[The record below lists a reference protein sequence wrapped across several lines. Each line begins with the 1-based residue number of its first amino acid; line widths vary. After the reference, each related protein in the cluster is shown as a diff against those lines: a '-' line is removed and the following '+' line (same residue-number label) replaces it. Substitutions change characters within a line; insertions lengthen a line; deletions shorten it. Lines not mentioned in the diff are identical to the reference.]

1 MSEKRRDSKN
11 RILRTGESQEADGR
25 YKFRYIDGNGK
36 RKTVYSWRLVATD
49 SIPAGKRDN
58 APLREQEKAINRDL
72 NDMITPDGAGL
83 TVLDLVK
90 KYIATKT
97 GVKHTTRAG
106 YGTVINL
113 LDKDPFGARRIDKV
127 RLSDAKEWLI
137 RLQQVDKKSY
147 SAIHSIRGVV
157 RPAFQMAVDDDIL
170 RKNPFEF
177 QLATVVVNDAV
188 TREAITRKQERAF
201 LDFIKN
207 DTHYSKYYD
216 GMYILFKTG
225 MRISEFTGLTVK
237 DLDMENRT
245 INIDHQLQKTGTL
258 VYIDTTKTYAG
269 TRVIPM
275 QDDVYECFQR
285 ILKNRRP
292 PKVEPM
298 IDGYSGFLCF
308 DKDGK
313 PMVAMHWEKYFQHAV
328 DKYNSIYRV
337 QLPKITPWG
346 EFFYWFYYCYAQY
359 SGVFGAVAD
368 FNAEYIYAEDSTVGS
383 VIMDEA
389 KNYAVQYHAL
399 DVNAQKEGIALT
411 AEDEEALAALLE
423 SDIAEL
429 VGEDGTEEQLYEV
442 LEQNYVSPELY
453 NYMNRMAALYTRAY
467 AELYGQDGGKLTEDE
482 VMAFADE
489 YGYMGAKHI
498 LILTTDEEG
507 EALDET
513 AKAEKRA
520 EIDEIYAQLQG
531 KSGDELESA
540 FDALMQEKSEDTGL
554 AAYPDGYCFTSGE
567 MAAEFSDA
575 AAALEPGQMSE
586 VVETSFGYHIIL
598 REPIGP
604 DSAVLQYDSTGTPY
618 DLRAVAAALMY
629 DDMINGW
636 IENAEIVWESEF
648 ESLDLNALL
657 GIA

>member
-113 LDKDPFGARRIDKV
+113 LDKDPFGARRIDKI

-188 TREAITRKQERAF
+188 TREAITRKQERTF

-237 DLDMENRT
+237 DLDMESRT

-313 PMVAMHWEKYFQHAV
+313 KHLLLQVNDVAA
-328 DKYNSIYRV
+328 
-337 QLPKITPWG
+337 
-346 EFFYWFYYCYAQY
+346 A
-359 SGVFGAVAD
+359 
-368 FNAEYIYAEDSTVGS
+368 S
-383 VIMDEA
+383 V
-389 KNYAVQYHAL
+389 
-399 DVNAQKEGIALT
+399 
-411 AEDEEALAALLE
+411 LLE
-423 SDIAEL
+423 SKLNTSNFSVMPDKSIHLYDYVENAGKVSAL
-429 VGEDGTEEQLYEV
+429 LSANNITIYQL
-442 LEQNYVSPELY
+442 
-453 NYMNRMAALYTRAY
+453 
-467 AELYGQDGGKLTEDE
+467 
-482 VMAFADE
+482 
-489 YGYMGAKHI
+489 
-498 LILTTDEEG
+498 
-507 EALDET
+507 
-513 AKAEKRA
+513 
-520 EIDEIYAQLQG
+520 AQ
-531 KSGDELESA
+531 SGDSLETYYTN
-540 FDALMQEKSEDTGL
+540 L
-554 AAYPDGYCFTSGE
+554 
-567 MAAEFSDA
+567 
-575 AAALEPGQMSE
+575 
-586 VVETSFGYHIIL
+586 
-598 REPIGP
+598 IGGCQN
-604 DSAVLQYDSTGTPY
+604 D
-618 DLRAVAAALMY
+618 
-629 DDMINGW
+629 
-636 IENAEIVWESEF
+636 
-648 ESLDLNALL
+648 
-657 GIA
+657 